1 MSNVPKKTPP
11 TNGIQHRSAPLLDG
25 ERLRTIGPIE
35 IFKADHG
42 QLGCARHEL
51 KDSALTKKSQMIS
64 YDLLI

>member
-1 MSNVPKKTPP
+1 MYQKKTPP
-11 TNGIQHRSAPLLDG
+11 TNGIQHRSAPFLDG

-51 KDSALTKKSQMIS
+51 KDS
-64 YDLLI
+64 